1 MKTFL
6 LWGSGV
12 CLLLTLVAFF
22 PTPLIQYEIA
32 WIEGDFW
39 HQPSGQV
46 KWQKLENKTKQV
58 AINPA
63 DKIKIGKGAQI
74 IVTGKD
80 GSGYLL
86 NKAGVWRL
94 QQLIDQPQIKS
105 PSMVKQYLGFLM
117 QHINHAEKSI
127 DEYAEGYMRKKGLV
141 NRGPGLTAP
150 LMVSPQFESNL
161 ENETVTFLWKSKP
174 RTTSYTF
181 AIYDDW
187 NANADPIFVKEVP
200 DTTLQVSMD
209 KALLE
214 SDRLYYWSVAP
225 QNTTQS
231 IRYAFKRLKNDDLKK
246 FEEKLIAL
254 QTDLKFN
261 KAMNAFLKAGL
272 YEENYFYPEA
282 NRQFLNA
289 LELEPKNQLFRQSY
303 ALFLARHGQLDD
315 AKKYLNM

>member
-1 MKTFL
+1 EGDEILEIEDAVRDTDEPVKPAPVKEQKKSGGFSKSLAAILHKPAVKFL
-6 LWGSGV
+6 LILFVVGG
-12 CLLLTLVAFF
+12 LLAATV
-22 PTPLIQYEIA
+22 
-32 WIEGDFW
+32 
-39 HQPSGQV
+39 V
-46 KWQKLENKTKQV
+46 
-58 AINPA
+58 PA
-63 DKIKIGKGAQI
+63 AR
-74 IVTGKD
+74 
-80 GSGYLL
+80 YFLL
-86 NKAGVWRL
+86 NTAGVWRF

-187 NANADPIFVKEVP
+187 NANADPIFVKEIP
-200 DTTLQVSMD
+200 DTSLQVSMD

-214 SDRLYYWSVAP
+214 SDRLYYWSVVP